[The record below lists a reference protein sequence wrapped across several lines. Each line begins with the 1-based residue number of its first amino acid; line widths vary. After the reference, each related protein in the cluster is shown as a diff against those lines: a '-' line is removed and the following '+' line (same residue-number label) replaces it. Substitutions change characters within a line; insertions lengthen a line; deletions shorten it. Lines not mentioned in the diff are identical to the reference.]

1 MKCIKSIRET
11 KNVELGVIKRVN
23 DIEAESSVKSGYW
36 MYVPKSDWKSENRK
50 SNVSNEV
57 TNTEKPKKEK
67 KKSKK

>member
-11 KNVELGVIKRVN
+11 KNVELGLIKRVN
-23 DIEAESSVKSGYW
+23 DIDAESSVKSGYW